1 MVLNSRDSSS
11 GKVFVQQTAG
21 PDLTSQHLCR
31 KPGRIVHLCNPISQ
45 RQRQRGGG
53 ALCALTRQPNLLSS
67 CLRKERG
74 RPKSGSAVKNTQCT
88 CKGPIQVPSQ
98 VAHSCLDSGPSNSL
112 LLASLGTA
120 LMCVKPCTHTCIHTM
135 FLSLLKKKGRWH
147 LRNDTRGC
155 QMRIKKAMV
164 FGKY

>member
-1 MVLNSRDSSS
+1 MVPNSRDSSA

-31 KPGRIVHLCNPISQ
+31 KPGRMVHLCNPISQ

-120 LMCVKPCTHTCIHTM
+120 CTHVCKTMHTHM
-135 FLSLLKKKGRWH
+135 HTHNVSQSFKEER
-147 LRNDTRGC
+147 
-155 QMRIKKAMV
+155 QMAPEE
-164 FGKY
+164 